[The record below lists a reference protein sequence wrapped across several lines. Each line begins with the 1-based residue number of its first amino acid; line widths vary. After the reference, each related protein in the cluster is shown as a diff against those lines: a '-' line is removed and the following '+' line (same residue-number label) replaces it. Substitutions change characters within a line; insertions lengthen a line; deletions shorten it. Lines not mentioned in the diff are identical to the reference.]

1 MNPSTICEAPKSGS
15 VAGRGGFSIA
25 CRSLGSPSKTS
36 EQTGIDHELQQD
48 DVHRIQDRRQAHEDG
63 QQRQPGDGHVDRG
76 HVGQRLAQV
85 REDAPSE
92 PHAADDRDEAVV
104 EEHEIG
110 GLPRDVGAAL
120 AHGDADVGGFERRR
134 VVDAVP
140 GHGDD
145 LAVGLQ
151 RLDQRKLLLR
161 HDAGEDPDPP
171 HPLAQGRPDRGR
183 PSPCP

>member
-1 MNPSTICEAPKSGS
+1 MS
-15 VAGRGGFSIA
+15 
-25 CRSLGSPSKTS
+25 
-36 EQTGIDHELQQD
+36 
-48 DVHRIQDRRQAHEDG
+48 DG
-63 QQRQPGDGHVDRG
+63 QQGQPGDRHVDRR

-85 REDAPSE
+85 REDAPPE

-104 EEHEIG
+104 EEDEVR
-110 GLPRDVGAAL
+110 GLPRDIRAAL
-120 AHGDADVGGFERRR
+120 PHGDADVGGFERRR

-151 RLDQRKLLLR
+151 RLDQGKLLLR

-171 HPLAQGRPDRGR
+171 YPLAQGFRIELGHLLAGEHAGAHVDPGLAGDLQGRGRIVARDHRNGDPGPLRLGDGLRDIGPDRIR
-183 PSPCP
+183 EADQALEP